1 MSSND
6 ATSQITKWVGIAII
20 GLLLIIGIGL
30 VVAIFT
36 NYGSN
41 WGHTPGFGFVPFH
54 FGFFGVLFFIIIIIL
69 ISRLLF
75 WSNRCRFSS
84 RDYYGYSSKDS
95 AIKILN
101 DRYAKGEITK
111 NDYTR
116 MKQDIYDDD
125 PNIL

>member
-6 ATSQITKWVGIAII
+6 TSSQISKWIGIAII
-20 GLLLIIGIGL
+20 GLLLLIGIGI
-30 VVAIFT
+30 VATTFT

-41 WGHTPGFGFVPFH
+41 SGHTPGFGFVPIH

-69 ISRLLF
+69 ISRWLF
-75 WSNRCRFSS
+75 WSNRYGYTS
-84 RDYYGYSSKDS
+84 RYYYGHSSKDS

-111 NDYTR
+111 DDYTH
-116 MKQDIYDDD
+116 MKQDIQDGD
-125 PNIL
+125 P